1 MNRFSRTFA
10 FGILIVTVAVGG
22 EPHLDQLGA
31 VDPQTPW
38 GALSGISGTATM
50 QNVRISYL
58 TSACQHCEALQNLLS
73 PVRALVTT

>member
-38 GALSGISGTATM
+38 GALSGINGTAT
-50 QNVRISYL
+50 S
-58 TSACQHCEALQNLLS
+58 TSS
-73 PVRALVTT
+73 SG